1 MPEISV
7 VIPCY
12 NEARYLPETLRAL
25 SLQTRAAD
33 EIVLVDGG
41 STDGTVSI
49 ARGLAD
55 AFGLPLRILHN
66 PARYIPHALNLGI
79 DAARGS
85 HIARLDGHARP
96 APDYLETCLEVW
108 QASDAA
114 LVGGVWEVV
123 PGADTAMAEAIAI
136 AGRTPLGSGGAA
148 YRSGTA
154 TAQDVDTVP
163 FGFFERQLWASVGR
177 YDETLLTNED
187 YEFAARIR
195 KQGGRV
201 RFDPRIR
208 CTYFARADL
217 RALARQYWRYGW
229 WKSRM
234 LRRNPREL
242 RPRQVAPALVGV
254 GSLAAFGGAMARREA
269 RPFAGLYFG
278 LYGALLM
285 VEAGRR
291 SGFRPGIWARLIGAY
306 AVMHHAWGL
315 GALAGTVFGGFGRNG
330 RTRTV

>member
-12 NEARYLPETLRAL
+12 NEARHLPETLRAL
-25 SLQTRAAD
+25 NLQTRPAD
-33 EIVLVDGG
+33 DIVLVDGG
-41 STDGTVSI
+41 STDGTVAT
-49 ARGLAD
+49 ARRLAE

-66 PARYIPHALNLGI
+66 PARHIPQALNLGI
-79 DAARGS
+79 DAATGS

-96 APDYLETCLEVW
+96 AADYLETCLEVW
-108 QASDAA
+108 QASGAA
-114 LVGGVWEVV
+114 LVGGAWEVM
-123 PGADTAMAEAIAI
+123 PGADTPMAEAIAI

-148 YRSGTA
+148 YRSGTT

-163 FGFFERQLWASVGR
+163 FGFFERRLWDTVGR

-195 KQGGRV
+195 KNGGRV

-208 CTYFARADL
+208 CTYFARNDL
-217 RALARQYWRYGW
+217 CALARQYWRYGW

-242 RPRQVAPALVGV
+242 RPRQVAPALVSA
-254 GSLAAFGGAMARREA
+254 GSLAALGGALARREA
-269 RPFAGLYFG
+269 GPWAGLYFAS
-278 LYGALLM
+278 YGVLLAI
-285 VEAGRR
+285 EAGRR
-291 SGFRPGIWARLIGAY
+291 SKFRPGVWARLICAY

-315 GALAGTVFGGFGRNG
+315 GALAGTVLGGFDRNG
-330 RTRTV
+330 NTRTV